1 MFDVPEDDEL
11 SNLTLD
17 LFVGNLIVGVSQSIR
32 EGIALISMFLIFSTY
47 SGSALTFL
55 STIDK
60 NTQVLHFRF

>member
-11 SNLTLD
+11 SNLTSD
-17 LFVGNLIVGVSQSIR
+17 LFVSNLIVGVSQSIR
-32 EGIALISMFLIFSTY
+32 EGIVLISMFLIFSTY
-47 SGSALTFL
+47 SGSVLRFL